1 MFRLIQLAWFMAP
14 AYLANMAPPFARF
27 WRGWNRPVAERWLG
41 AHKTIVGA
49 ALGVAAGVATA
60 YAQSRIAWKGSIVS
74 YAAWLMIGLRLGAG
88 AVAGDAVKSLLKRR
102 RGVPPGGRWIPAD
115 QLDFPI
121 GALLLGGSLAPLTWV
136 DVALILAFTFVA
148 DIAVNHAAYW
158 LRIRDTAW

>member
-1 MFRLIQLAWFMAP
+1 MAP

-27 WRGWNRPVAERWLG
+27 WPGWNRPINERWLG

-49 ALGVAAGVATA
+49 ALGVAAGIAAA
-60 YAQSRIAWKGSIVS
+60 YAQSLVAWSGSIVS
-74 YAAWLMIGLRLGAG
+74 YDAWPAIGLRLGAG
-88 AVAGDAVKSLLKRR
+88 AVAGDAIKSLLKRR

-121 GALLLGGSLAPLTWV
+121 GALLLGGSLAQLSWIDVVAILT
-136 DVALILAFTFVA
+136 FTFVA
-148 DIAVNHAAYW
+148 DIAVNHAACW